1 MCILIHHPVGTMLT
15 DEHFADFYDKN
26 PDGFGAIINVGHKV
40 DVIKRVGTLNEIQR
54 LYDKHIAGREAI
66 IHMRWRTHGDIDLHN
81 CHPYEVVP
89 GLWMAHNGVLSHGNT
104 ADPAKSD
111 TWHYINDV
119 LRPLL
124 TKDPELI
131 HEEAFQK
138 LVAAHIGYSN
148 KFGFMDHEGRT
159 VILNKQSGIE
169 HDNVWYSNT
178 YAWTPGKFGYRPVY
192 NTYGNS
198 AAYATSPTWKAWNKY
213 DEDERAVSA
222 GLITE
227 ADPVGKSV
235 ARKAKRKT
243 RKAGGKRPTQ
253 GKLNLNATLGKLS
266 TDGLSRIIR
275 SLYNEL
281 SLDGYDGVLRWVQNH
296 PMKAMHF
303 IYEMF
308 PQEGAKEISDMVN
321 MDPANA
327 AEVIMDGWEMA
338 EFDLMDLAGIEYKDY
353 NMEGVYE

>member
-1 MCILIHHPVGTMLT
+1 MCILIHHPAGTHLT
-15 DEHFADFYDKN
+15 DAHFADFYDKN
-26 PDGFGAIINVGHKV
+26 PDGFGAIVNIGHKV

-54 LYDKHIAGREAI
+54 LYDKHVAGREAI

-89 GLWMAHNGVLSHGNT
+89 GLWMAHNGVLSHSNV
-104 ADPAKSD
+104 ADPSKSD

-124 TKDPELI
+124 TKDPDLI
-131 HEEAFQK
+131 HEPAFQK
-138 LVAAHIGYSN
+138 LVAHDIGYSN

-159 VILNKQSGIE
+159 VILNKASGIE
-169 HDNVWYSNT
+169 HDGVWYSNT
-178 YAWTPGKFGYRPVY
+178 YAWTPSKFGYKY
-192 NTYGNS
+192 QSNYYG
-198 AAYATSPTWKAWNKY
+198 TSPTWKAWNKY
-213 DEDERAVSA
+213 DEDERAASA

-243 RKAGGKRPTQ
+243 KKAGVKPKQ
-253 GKLNLNATLGKLS
+253 GKLNLNASLGRIS
-266 TDGLSRIIR
+266 SDGLSRIIR

-281 SLDGYDGVLRWVQNH
+281 SVDGFQGVLRWVQNH

-303 IYEMF
+303 LYEMF
-308 PQEGAKEISDMVN
+308 PEEGAQGISDLVN
-321 MDPANA
+321 MDPASA
-327 AEVIMDGWEMA
+327 TDLILDGWEMA
-338 EFDLMDLAGIEYKDY
+338 EYDLLELAGIPHDE
-353 NMEGVYE
+353 EGVEHAV

>member
-1 MCILIHHPVGTMLT
+1 MCILIHHPVGTQLT
-15 DEHFADFYDKN
+15 DEHFADFYEKN

-40 DVIKRVGTLNEIQR
+40 DIIKRVGTLNEIQR
-54 LYDKHIAGREAI
+54 LYQKHVAGREAI
-66 IHMRWRTHGDIDLHN
+66 IHMRWRTHGEIDLHN

-104 ADPAKSD
+104 ADPSKSD

-124 TKDPELI
+124 LKDDQLI
-131 HEEAFQK
+131 HEPAFQK
-138 LVAAHIGYSN
+138 LVASHIGYSN

-159 VILNKQSGIE
+159 VILNKSSGVE
-169 HDNVWYSNT
+169 HEGVWYSNT
-178 YAWTPGKFGYRPVY
+178 YAWSPSKFGYKTS
-192 NTYGNS
+192 TYDYTKYASS
-198 AAYATSPTWKAWNKY
+198 ATWKTWNKY
-213 DEDERAVSA
+213 DEDERAA
-222 GLITE
+222 ARGLITND
-227 ADPVGKSV
+227 DPVGKSV

-243 RKAGGKRPTQ
+243 KKAGAKKGVQ
-253 GKLNLNATLGKLS
+253 GKLNLNATLGRLS

-281 SLDGYDGVLRWVQNH
+281 SLDGYEGVLRWVQQN

-308 PQEGAKEISDMVN
+308 PQEGAQEISDMVN
-321 MDPANA
+321 QEPAQA
-327 AEVIMDGWEMA
+327 ADVILDGWEMA
-338 EFDLMDLAGIEYKDY
+338 EFDLMDLAGIEYTDY